1 MEHRR
6 SRLGGSCGQPTG
18 GCPSPV
24 RTGRHVPP
32 PLLVCGSR
40 WCHHF
45 QPEQIGEQDDGFAV
59 RAAASQPY
67 RASIQMTV
75 RAATLAKEA
84 LATARTLVD
93 RVRHEHSLALELLA
107 EDDRIQVSSGW

>member
-1 MEHRR
+1 MWATHRGLSKPCANR
-6 SRLGGSCGQPTG
+6 AS
-18 GCPSPV
+18 CPSPSRGV
-24 RTGRHVPP
+24 
-32 PLLVCGSR
+32 GSR
-40 WCHHF
+40 WCHHL
-45 QPEQIGEQDDGFAV
+45 QSEQLGEQDDGFAV

-107 EDDRIQVSSGW
+107 EDDRIQGGQRLVTQSIGELLT